1 MKIIR
6 PYLTFLCRN
15 KTYTIINV
23 SGFSISLMFVIL
35 IGLYVQQEYNV
46 DKIHT
51 KAERIYAIGYS
62 VGDNG
67 QTKTTM
73 GTNWR
78 IQNYIKKRY
87 PEIESSCAINRENI
101 EVNLT
106 NGDKLRTEAIFTD
119 STFYHLF
126 DFELA
131 EGDRNHVL
139 DDINSCVI
147 SEEFAKQM
155 FGNNNPIGKPLTYN
169 DSTRL
174 IITGVAKKME
184 DSSIKQCDI
193 IVRFE
198 NLKDIDPAL
207 MDEYMSNATSTDLF
221 FLLKPGTDL
230 RSKSASIDRYMKVI
244 NWYYKTPGYET
255 HIYLEPF
262 SKMYFSDYP
271 SVNENTERGDLKT
284 VNILFAV
291 GIVILLFSI
300 FNYIN
305 LTVAQSNRR
314 AREMATRRLFGSS
327 RNGIIIRLVTES
339 IVLCFAALIIGLG
352 MALALA
358 PCVGK
363 LLGTEIM
370 LSNLIKP
377 INISII
383 ISFVLVVGVIS
394 GLLPAI
400 LISRCEPIDVVRGTF
415 RTHTKMFFSKIF
427 IIIQCTI
434 TIILLACSLTMIMQ
448 VHHLIYAPMGYDTEN
463 IVRINN
469 ISTDSV
475 KISTFMERL
484 RRLPFVK
491 AATACCGTP
500 FDGGNNNTEVQN
512 GKTISFQYLE
522 GDSSFMD
529 VFGLKLEKKYDTA
542 EKEKYYINHQALAET
557 GMKTDAKEMPYNR
570 MMLPI
575 SGILKDFHI
584 RNMMSEQHPLIVN
597 ITNDEFFIPWV
608 YAIKIKGNAIENY
621 EKIKS
626 LHKEI
631 FKGDI
636 ADDGHPFI
644 GQQMQDSYSHE
655 IRISK
660 VVSLFAF
667 IAIVISLLGLIAM
680 STYFI
685 QQKQKEIAIRKVFGS
700 TDMQMLSRL
709 IRSFMFYVVIAFLI
723 AVPVIYY
730 FMHDW
735 LSGYS
740 YRISLSPWIFI
751 AAGAFCFIISFIAV
765 IIQSYIASNENPV
778 KHIKGE

>member
-1 MKIIR
+1 
-6 PYLTFLCRN
+6 
-15 KTYTIINV
+15 
-23 SGFSISLMFVIL
+23 
-35 IGLYVQQEYNV
+35 
-46 DKIHT
+46 
-51 KAERIYAIGYS
+51 
-62 VGDNG
+62 
-67 QTKTTM
+67 
-73 GTNWR
+73 
-78 IQNYIKKRY
+78 
-87 PEIESSCAINRENI
+87 
-101 EVNLT
+101 
-106 NGDKLRTEAIFTD
+106 
-119 STFYHLF
+119 
-126 DFELA
+126 
-131 EGDRNHVL
+131 
-139 DDINSCVI
+139 
-147 SEEFAKQM
+147 
-155 FGNNNPIGKPLTYN
+155 
-169 DSTRL
+169 
-174 IITGVAKKME
+174 
-184 DSSIKQCDI
+184 
-193 IVRFE
+193 
-198 NLKDIDPAL
+198 
-207 MDEYMSNATSTDLF
+207 
-221 FLLKPGTDL
+221 
-230 RSKSASIDRYMKVI
+230 
-244 NWYYKTPGYET
+244 
-255 HIYLEPF
+255 
-262 SKMYFSDYP
+262 
-271 SVNENTERGDLKT
+271 
-284 VNILFAV
+284 
-291 GIVILLFSI
+291 
-300 FNYIN
+300 
-305 LTVAQSNRR
+305 
-314 AREMATRRLFGSS
+314 
-327 RNGIIIRLVTES
+327 
-339 IVLCFAALIIGLG
+339 
-352 MALALA
+352 
-358 PCVGK
+358 
-363 LLGTEIM
+363 
-370 LSNLIKP
+370 
-377 INISII
+377 
-383 ISFVLVVGVIS
+383 
-394 GLLPAI
+394 
-400 LISRCEPIDVVRGTF
+400 
-415 RTHTKMFFSKIF
+415 
-427 IIIQCTI
+427 
-434 TIILLACSLTMIMQ
+434 
-448 VHHLIYAPMGYDTEN
+448 
-463 IVRINN
+463 
-469 ISTDSV
+469 
-475 KISTFMERL
+475 
-484 RRLPFVK
+484 
-491 AATACCGTP
+491 
-500 FDGGNNNTEVQN
+500 
-512 GKTISFQYLE
+512 
-522 GDSSFMD
+522 MD